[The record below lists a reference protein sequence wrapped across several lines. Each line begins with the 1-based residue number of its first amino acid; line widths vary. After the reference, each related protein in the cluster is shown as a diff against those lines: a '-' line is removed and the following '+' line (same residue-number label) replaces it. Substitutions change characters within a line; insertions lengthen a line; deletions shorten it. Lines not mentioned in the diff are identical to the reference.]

1 MNNNIKIIFSFVIGA
16 AVGSVVT
23 YKLIKTKYEQI
34 AQEEIDSVK
43 EVYSRKKSKQ
53 IIETEEPV
61 DFANDDYEEYANIL
75 SEEQYVKKGG
85 SDMKPKIIPPEDFGE
100 NEDYETIS
108 LIYYEDE
115 VLTDDMDEPI
125 DDIENTVGLGYD
137 THFGEYEDD
146 TVYVV
151 NDRLKCYYEIC
162 RDYGNYSDRKVDKE

>member
-1 MNNNIKIIFSFVIGA
+1 
-16 AVGSVVT
+16 
-23 YKLIKTKYEQI
+23 
-34 AQEEIDSVK
+34 
-43 EVYSRKKSKQ
+43 
-53 IIETEEPV
+53 
-61 DFANDDYEEYANIL
+61 
-75 SEEQYVKKGG
+75 
-85 SDMKPKIIPPEDFGE
+85 MKPKIIPPEDFGE

-162 RDYGNYSDRKVDKE
+162 RDYGNYSDRKVDEE